1 MVEDRVGNILDMITV
16 DELADVLGVT
26 LDLESDDEKTKDDI
40 YSAKKYYGEDVDRET
55 LYMSILK
62 NRVIS
67 ELETLKDNVNTLSII
82 VDDLN
87 KKVYNDDR

>member
-16 DELADVLGVT
+16 DELANILGVT
-26 LDLESDDEKTKDDI
+26 LNLESDDKKTKDDI
-40 YSAKKYYGEDVDRET
+40 YSAKKYYGEDVDEET

-82 VDDLN
+82 VDDLR
-87 KKVYNDDR
+87 KRVYNDDR